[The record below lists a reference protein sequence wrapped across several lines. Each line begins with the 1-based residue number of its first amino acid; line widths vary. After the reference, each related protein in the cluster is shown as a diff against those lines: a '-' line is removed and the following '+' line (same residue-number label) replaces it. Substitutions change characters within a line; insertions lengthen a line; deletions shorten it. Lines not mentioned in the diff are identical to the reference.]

1 MSFKHYLSVQLNT
14 YMLQYI
20 YKYLN
25 IYLVYIIN
33 VYILLLSGNC
43 AVPIGSELLK
53 DMILDITMVNFS
65 IQLNPKFYILEN
77 AKKPNPLEIYH
88 VI

>member
-1 MSFKHYLSVQLNT
+1 
-14 YMLQYI
+14 MLQYI

-33 VYILLLSGNC
+33 VYILSLSGNC
-43 AVPIGSELLK
+43 TVWIGSKLLK
-53 DMILDITMVNFS
+53 DLILDLTTVNFS
-65 IQLNPKFYILEN
+65 IQLNPKFYIFEN